1 MDVEIRYAWRAQRRG
16 FFREALKGGEC
27 DLVLGVPS
35 GFERA
40 ATTAPYYRSTYVF
53 VTRKD
58 RGLDI
63 RSFDDPRLKSLKIGV
78 QLIGDD
84 GANTPPAHML
94 GARGLIGNVVGFTVY
109 GDYAEPNPPARI
121 VDAVADRRVD
131 VAVVWGPLAGYF
143 ARGRDDLA
151 LVPVAPE
158 AGPGALPMA
167 FDIGMGVRKGD
178 KALRAEVDAIL
189 AARRHEI
196 GKILDAYGVPRLP
209 TSGPD
214 AGR

>member
-1 MDVEIRYAWRAQRRG
+1 MACRRTVMLALASFAAGAGGPAPRRVLRIAADPNNLPFTNESREESSRTGSPICWHARWAAEIQYVWRAQRRG

-78 QLIGDD
+78 QLIGND
-84 GANTPPAHML
+84 GANTPPAHVL
-94 GARGLIGNVVGFTVY
+94 ASRGWSGTSS
-109 GDYAEPNPPARI
+109 DSPSTATTPSRT
-121 VDAVADRRVD
+121 RR
-131 VAVVWGPLAGYF
+131 
-143 ARGRDDLA
+143 RGSSM
-151 LVPVAPE
+151 P
-158 AGPGALPMA
+158 
-167 FDIGMGVRKGD
+167 
-178 KALRAEVDAIL
+178 
-189 AARRHEI
+189 
-196 GKILDAYGVPRLP
+196 
-209 TSGPD
+209 
-214 AGR
+214 